1 MIAKRFFF
9 TFLYSILIL
18 TTGISQKKEFT
29 RSDTLRGTLLPER
42 SWWDVKK
49 YQIRITPSIEEK
61 TIQGVVSIVYQEL
74 PRHSGIMQIDL
85 QAPMKIDSVSYERE
99 SRNFKSIDKN
109 AWHIFLPER
118 KDPKKRNSRNRYDT
132 IHIHF
137 SGKPRE
143 AIRPP
148 WDGGWIWKKDEK
160 GRPWVSLACQG
171 LGASVWLPC
180 KDHQSDEPELGMSL
194 TVITPKELTVVANGR
209 KTQENSFK
217 NLKSTTWEVKNPINL
232 YNIVPYIG
240 YYTSFTDTLVGEK
253 GKLDITYWVL
263 DYNKSKAKLQ
273 FTQTKPMLRAF
284 EYWFGPYP
292 FYEDGYQLVE
302 SPHLGMEHQSAI
314 AYGNKFQ
321 NGYMGRDLSGT
332 GWGNKWD
339 FILIHES
346 GHEWYGNNIT
356 TKDIADLW
364 VHESF
369 TNYSEALYT
378 EFHFGKQAASEYLK
392 GLRRNIRLDEPMAGP
407 YGVNKSGSGSDIY
420 YKGSNMIH
428 TIRQVMNDDEK
439 FRKMLREMNRVFG
452 KRPCTGQDIEHFIT
466 SFSEFDFS
474 YLFDQFIRTTD
485 VPILNIEKNTKDSSI
500 TFYWTNCIEDFSI
513 PIHVKTDTNT
523 YTFTPTKDPATKRL
537 NKQQWDMIIP
547 ESIELMYYIQ
557 VKMSVK

>member
-1 MIAKRFFF
+1 MIAKRF
-9 TFLYSILIL
+9 LYILIYSL
-18 TTGISQKKEFT
+18 LAFHPEQLLSQKFT

-42 SWWDVKK
+42 IWWDVKK

-61 TIQGVVSIVYQEL
+61 TVQGVVSIIYQES
-74 PRHSGIMQIDL
+74 PRHKGIMQIDL
-85 QAPMKIDSVSYERE
+85 QSPMKIDSVAFEHQA
-99 SRNFKSIDKN
+99 RNFSKIDKN
-109 AWHIFLPER
+109 AWHVFLPER
-118 KDPKKRNSRNRYDT
+118 LEPKKRTSKNRYDT
-132 IHIHF
+132 VHIYF

-143 AIRPP
+143 AIRAP

-194 TVITPKELTVVANGR
+194 TVITPKELSVVANGR

-240 YYTSFTDTLVGEK
+240 HYTSFKDTLIGEK
-253 GKLDITYWVL
+253 GKLDISYWVL
-263 DYNKSKAKLQ
+263 DYNLSKAKLQ
-273 FTQTKPMLRAF
+273 FNQTKPMLRAF

-314 AYGNKFQ
+314 AYGNQFQ

-332 GWGNKWD
+332 GWGKKWD

-346 GHEWYGNNIT
+346 GHEWYGNNIS
-356 TKDIADLW
+356 TKDIADMW

-369 TNYSEALYT
+369 TNYSETLYT
-378 EFHFGKQAASEYLK
+378 EYMFGKQAGDEYVF
-392 GLRRNIRLDEPMAGP
+392 GLRKNIQLDAPMVGA

-428 TIRQVMNDDEK
+428 TIRQVMNNDEL
-439 FRKMLREMNRVFG
+439 FRKMLREMNQVFG
-452 KRPCTGQDIEHFIT
+452 KKTITGQDIEHFIT
-466 SFSEFDFS
+466 SYSGFDFS
-474 YLFDQFIRTTD
+474 DFFDQYLRTTNI
-485 VPILNIEKNTKDSSI
+485 PILHIEKKVADSSM
-500 TFYWTNCIEDFSI
+500 TFYWTNCSDEFSI
-513 PIHVKTDTNT
+513 PIHLSDSNNHF
-523 YTFTPTKDPATKRL
+523 TFKPQKDPISIKL
-537 NKQQWDMIIP
+537 NKIQWEMIRP
-547 ESIELMYYIQ
+547 EAIELKYYIN
-557 VKMSVK
+557 VKQSVN